1 MHLEDFLV
9 PFVELRV
16 PAVVEA
22 QLEVERVEAP
32 CLISE
37 VNKVVDFDRRL
48 LQVSP
53 RVELNPQIMASD
65 SLVLPVKI
73 FSNSVSSLLFSCS
86 RLLSFFCLL
95 CFIFCLSS

>member
-1 MHLEDFLV
+1 VHLEDFLV
-9 PFVELRV
+9 PFAELLV

-22 QLEVERVEAP
+22 RLEVELVEAP

-65 SLVLPVKI
+65 SLDLPVK
-73 FSNSVSSLLFSCS
+73 N
-86 RLLSFFCLL
+86 FF
-95 CFIFCLSS
+95 

>member
-9 PFVELRV
+9 LFAELLV

-22 QLEVERVEAP
+22 QLEVELVEAP

-65 SLVLPVKI
+65 SLDLPVK
-73 FSNSVSSLLFSCS
+73 N
-86 RLLSFFCLL
+86 FF
-95 CFIFCLSS
+95 

>member
-1 MHLEDFLV
+1 VHLEDFLV
-9 PFVELRV
+9 LFAELLV

-22 QLEVERVEAP
+22 RLEVELVEAP

-65 SLVLPVKI
+65 SLDLPVK
-73 FSNSVSSLLFSCS
+73 N
-86 RLLSFFCLL
+86 FF
-95 CFIFCLSS
+95 

>member
-1 MHLEDFLV
+1 VHLEDFLV

-65 SLVLPVKI
+65 SLDLPVK
-73 FSNSVSSLLFSCS
+73 N
-86 RLLSFFCLL
+86 FF
-95 CFIFCLSS
+95 

>member
-9 PFVELRV
+9 LFAELLV

-22 QLEVERVEAP
+22 RLEVELVEAP

-65 SLVLPVKI
+65 SLDLPVK
-73 FSNSVSSLLFSCS
+73 N
-86 RLLSFFCLL
+86 FF
-95 CFIFCLSS
+95 